1 METKKFWYCEYD
13 RNGQRTGNYYAANI
27 PTCLVINRNGF
38 NYLAVDMV
46 HENTG
51 AIETAGTCF
60 LYSSEI
66 QAQRA
71 ALS

>member
-1 METKKFWYCEYD
+1 MKTKRFWYCERD
-13 RNGQRTGNYYAANI
+13 SMGQRTGNYYPLDI
-27 PTCLVINRNGF
+27 PTCLVVNKNGF
-38 NYLAVDMV
+38 NYLGVDMV
-46 HENTG
+46 HDTG
-51 AIETAGTCF
+51 VIETACTCF

>member
-1 METKKFWYCEYD
+1 MRTKKFWYCEID
-13 RNGQRTGNYYAANI
+13 RMGQRTGNYNAANI

-46 HENTG
+46 HERTK
-51 AIETAGTCF
+51 AIEPAGTCF
-60 LYSSEI
+60 LYSSEE